1 MKIKNFGVRESVWYM
16 YLQICLSILDH
27 NFLTQRLLV
36 LIWFL
41 YYLKFKSYQW
51 LLPKNNSKVLKI
63 NTEDAKFNIHYVNNN
78 MTWDLFT

>member
-1 MKIKNFGVRESVWYM
+1 MKIKNFGVRSVW

-63 NTEDAKFNIHYVNNN
+63 NTEDAKLNIHYVNNN
-78 MTWDLFT
+78 MTWDSFT

>member
-1 MKIKNFGVRESVWYM
+1 MKIKNFGVRESVW

-63 NTEDAKFNIHYVNNN
+63 NTEDAKLNIHYVNNN